1 MRSSQDFAFW
11 KVPLSNCRLGYHL
24 QKEFPF
30 GTRRLSS
37 LQKRLCCVL
46 HFSTPARNDS
56 RAMMMMMRG
65 NRVAVVA
72 SSGAFSGRTRRRR
85 TKNRGRLDENWN
97 LHRRNASSGGGE
109 PFGRP
114 PRPRR
119 VLAAKKDEDDVKEHV
134 DNAAKVLDSIIKE
147 TVEQIFVD
155 EVSEEVFDEVDE
167 LSRIESAPSTAFE
180 REKKRRKE
188 MEIEQ
193 MRVRVLK
200 SVVKS
205 KFNELDGTFLS
216 VLGAYIKETEMKDD
230 MPLLS
235 LLRAI
240 KEETLQAVT
249 VEMQP
254 EMQVVQL
261 VARLMRGEDRAE
273 VLKIAHKGGGRAKC
287 LKVYGDGEVEDPTE
301 EEKKDEASREDYVP
315 KADIDEVERAAA
327 QLCDE
332 MELRE
337 VIPSWDLLYQIILAR
352 ESARQ
357 MSPKSD
363 RLGVY
368 SEIVVSG
375 AFAPSE
381 LPKAESALIR
391 KLVRTDDASTRREML
406 FETMESARIE
416 NEKLS
421 EEGRKQHEEGRI
433 KLTKTTRGFTEREE
447 ISDEEL
453 MLKDLRP
460 GRMIDCL
467 INLRCSLLE
476 DERVKERGEQAVVA
490 ERMAVMYFE
499 MCDLVLKNAN
509 GGILPTNNTKSNSK
523 NNSTSEGGGGGA
535 GAR

>member
-1 MRSSQDFAFW
+1 MSSAAAACAAARFSMVSSKSGGSVGGGRGGKSRSRCQ
-11 KVPLSNCRLGYHL
+11 N
-24 QKEFPF
+24 F
-30 GTRRLSS
+30 GKMSASIWSSRHDRTTDDWRR
-37 LQKRLCCVL
+37 
-46 HFSTPARNDS
+46 F
-56 RAMMMMMRG
+56 
-65 NRVAVVA
+65 
-72 SSGAFSGRTRRRR
+72 RRRR
-85 TKNRGRLDENWN
+85 GRRDVTILQ
-97 LHRRNASSGGGE
+97 
-109 PFGRP
+109 
-114 PRPRR
+114 
-119 VLAAKKDEDDVKEHV
+119 AKKEEDFVKENV

-167 LSRIESAPSTAFE
+167 LSNDDESESASKSFE
-180 REKKRRKE
+180 REKRRRKE
-188 MEIEQ
+188 MEKEQ
-193 MRVRVLK
+193 MRVRILK

-216 VLGAYIKETEMKDD
+216 VLGAYIKQAEMKDD

-235 LLRAI
+235 LLQAI

-261 VARLMRGEDRAE
+261 VARLMRAEDRAE

-287 LKVYGDGEVEDPTE
+287 LKVYDGVVEDPTAE
-301 EEKKDEASREDYVP
+301 EEGKDKEDETSREDYVP

-337 VIPSWDLLYQIILAR
+337 VVPSWDLLYQIILAR

-363 RLGVY
+363 KLGVY

-381 LPKAESALIR
+381 LPKAEAALIR
-391 KLVRTDDASTRREML
+391 KLVETDDANKRREML
-406 FETMESARIE
+406 FEAMESARIE
-416 NEKLS
+416 NEKAS
-421 EEGRKQHEEGRI
+421 EEARKQHEEGKI
-433 KLTKTTRGFTEREE
+433 KLTKTTRGFNEREE
-447 ISDEEL
+447 EITDEEL

-467 INLRCSLLE
+467 INLRCSLLD
-476 DERVKERGEQAVVA
+476 DERVKEIGEQAVVA

-499 MCDLVLKNAN
+499 VCDLVLKNAN
-509 GGILPTNNTKSNSK
+509 GGTLPTNRSSSK
-523 NNSTSEGGGGGA
+523 NNSSTSGGGA
-535 GAR
+535 SGAR

>member
-1 MRSSQDFAFW
+1 MRNSWNANFVFA
-11 KVPLSNCRLGYHL
+11 CRHHKK
-24 QKEFPF
+24 QQ
-30 GTRRLSS
+30 RLEN
-37 LQKRLCCVL
+37 KRKR
-46 HFSTPARNDS
+46 TPR
-56 RAMMMMMRG
+56 
-65 NRVAVVA
+65 
-72 SSGAFSGRTRRRR
+72 
-85 TKNRGRLDENWN
+85 RGRRGVVVE
-97 LHRRNASSGGGE
+97 
-109 PFGRP
+109 
-114 PRPRR
+114 
-119 VLAAKKDEDDVKEHV
+119 AKREEDFVKENV

-167 LSRIESAPSTAFE
+167 LSSNEKKTTASSSFE

-188 MEIEQ
+188 MEKEQ
-193 MRVRVLK
+193 MRVKTLK

-216 VLGAYIKETEMKDD
+216 VLGAYIKQAEMKDD

-235 LLRAI
+235 LLQAI

-261 VARLMRGEDRAE
+261 VARLMRAEDRAE

-287 LKVYGDGEVEDPTE
+287 LSVYDGEEVEDPTE
-301 EEKKDEASREDYVP
+301 EEKDETSREDYVP
-315 KADIDEVERAAA
+315 KADIDDVERAAA

-337 VIPSWDLLYQIILAR
+337 VVPSWNLLYQIILAR

-363 RLGVY
+363 SLGVY
-368 SEIVVSG
+368 SEIVISG

-381 LPKAESALIR
+381 LPKAEAALIR
-391 KLVRTDDASTRREML
+391 KLVQTDDANKRREML
-406 FETMESARIE
+406 FEAMESARIE
-416 NEKLS
+416 NEKAS
-421 EEGRKQHEEGRI
+421 EEARKQHEEGKI
-433 KLTKTTRGFTEREE
+433 KLTKTTRGFNQREE
-447 ISDEEL
+447 LTDEEL

-467 INLRCSLLE
+467 INLRCSLLD

-499 MCDLVLKNAN
+499 VCDLVLKNAN
-509 GGILPTNNTKSNSK
+509 GGVLPTNKNSSK
-523 NNSTSEGGGGGA
+523 NNSSTSGGGEGGGAA

>member
-1 MRSSQDFAFW
+1 MSSAARAAHGAAAARGSMVVSLKKRGGSVGGNRGGKSRSRCQ
-11 KVPLSNCRLGYHL
+11 N
-24 QKEFPF
+24 F
-30 GTRRLSS
+30 GKILSS
-37 LQKRLCCVL
+37 S
-46 HFSTPARNDS
+46 STIWSS
-56 RAMMMMMRG
+56 RHDDDDW
-65 NRVAVVA
+65 
-72 SSGAFSGRTRRRR
+72 RRRR
-85 TKNRGRLDENWN
+85 FRRRG
-97 LHRRNASSGGGE
+97 
-109 PFGRP
+109 
-114 PRPRR
+114 PRR
-119 VLAAKKDEDDVKEHV
+119 DVNTILRAKKEEDFVKENV

-167 LSRIESAPSTAFE
+167 LSNDDESESASKSFE
-180 REKKRRKE
+180 REKRRRKE
-188 MEIEQ
+188 MEKEQ
-193 MRVRVLK
+193 MRVRILK

-216 VLGAYIKETEMKDD
+216 VLGAYIKQAEMKDD

-235 LLRAI
+235 LLQAI
-240 KEETLQAVT
+240 KEETLQVVT

-261 VARLMRGEDRAE
+261 VARLMRAEDRAE

-287 LKVYGDGEVEDPTE
+287 LKVYDGVVEDPTAE
-301 EEKKDEASREDYVP
+301 EEEGKDKEDETSREDYVP

-337 VIPSWDLLYQIILAR
+337 VVPSWDLLYQIILAR

-363 RLGVY
+363 KLGVY

-381 LPKAESALIR
+381 LPKAEAALIR
-391 KLVRTDDASTRREML
+391 KLVQTDDANKRREML
-406 FETMESARIE
+406 FEAMESARIE
-416 NEKLS
+416 NEKAS
-421 EEGRKQHEEGRI
+421 EEARKQHEEGKI
-433 KLTKTTRGFTEREE
+433 KLTKTTRGFNEREE
-447 ISDEEL
+447 EITDEEL

-467 INLRCSLLE
+467 INLRCSLLD

-490 ERMAVMYFE
+490 ERMAGMYFE
-499 MCDLVLKNAN
+499 VCDLVLKNAN
-509 GGILPTNNTKSNSK
+509 GGILPTNRSSSK
-523 NNSTSEGGGGGA
+523 NNSSASGGGA
-535 GAR
+535 AGAR

>member
-1 MRSSQDFAFW
+1 MKNSWNANFVSA
-11 KVPLSNCRLGYHL
+11 CRHH
-24 QKEFPF
+24 QK
-30 GTRRLSS
+30 
-37 LQKRLCCVL
+37 QQ
-46 HFSTPARNDS
+46 
-56 RAMMMMMRG
+56 
-65 NRVAVVA
+65 
-72 SSGAFSGRTRRRR
+72 RRRFESNNEKR
-85 TKNRGRLDENWN
+85 ISRRGRRGVVVE
-97 LHRRNASSGGGE
+97 
-109 PFGRP
+109 
-114 PRPRR
+114 
-119 VLAAKKDEDDVKEHV
+119 AKREEDFVKENV

-167 LSRIESAPSTAFE
+167 LSSNEKKSTASSSFE

-188 MEIEQ
+188 MEKEQ
-193 MRVRVLK
+193 MRVKILK

-216 VLGAYIKETEMKDD
+216 VLGAYIKQAEMKDD

-235 LLRAI
+235 LLQAI

-261 VARLMRGEDRAE
+261 VARLMRAEDRAE

-287 LKVYGDGEVEDPTE
+287 LRVYDGVVEDPTE
-301 EEKKDEASREDYVP
+301 EEKDETSREDYVP
-315 KADIDEVERAAA
+315 KADIDDVERAAA

-337 VIPSWDLLYQIILAR
+337 VVPSWDLLYQIILAR

-363 RLGVY
+363 SLGVY
-368 SEIVVSG
+368 SEIVISG

-381 LPKAESALIR
+381 LPKAEAALIR
-391 KLVRTDDASTRREML
+391 KLVQTDDANKRREML
-406 FETMESARIE
+406 FEAMESARIE
-416 NEKLS
+416 NEKAS
-421 EEGRKQHEEGRI
+421 EEARKQHEEGKI
-433 KLTKTTRGFTEREE
+433 KLTKTTRGFNQREE
-447 ISDEEL
+447 LTDEEL

-460 GRMIDCL
+460 GRLIDCL
-467 INLRCSLLE
+467 INLRCSLLD

-499 MCDLVLKNAN
+499 VCDLVLKNAN
-509 GGILPTNNTKSNSK
+509 GGVLPTNKNSSK
-523 NNSTSEGGGGGA
+523 NNSSTSGGGEGGGAA

>member
-1 MRSSQDFAFW
+1 MRSAANAACAAARGSMVVSL
-11 KVPLSNCRLGYHL
+11 KKSGGSSVG
-24 QKEFPF
+24 
-30 GTRRLSS
+30 GTRGGKSRSRCQNFGKMSS
-37 LQKRLCCVL
+37 
-46 HFSTPARNDS
+46 SIWSS
-56 RAMMMMMRG
+56 RRDDDWRRG
-65 NRVAVVA
+65 R
-72 SSGAFSGRTRRRR
+72 FRRR
-85 TKNRGRLDENWN
+85 G
-97 LHRRNASSGGGE
+97 
-109 PFGRP
+109 
-114 PRPRR
+114 PRR
-119 VLAAKKDEDDVKEHV
+119 DVFTILRAKKEEDFVKENV

-155 EVSEEVFDEVDE
+155 EVSEEVFEEVDE
-167 LSRIESAPSTAFE
+167 LSNDDESESASKSFE
-180 REKKRRKE
+180 REKRRRKE
-188 MEIEQ
+188 MEKEQ
-193 MRVRVLK
+193 MRVRILK

-216 VLGAYIKETEMKDD
+216 VLGAYIKQAEMKDD

-235 LLRAI
+235 LLQAI

-261 VARLMRGEDRAE
+261 VARLMRAEDRAE

-287 LKVYGDGEVEDPTE
+287 LKVYDGVVEDPTAE
-301 EEKKDEASREDYVP
+301 EEEGKDKEDESSREDYVP

-337 VIPSWDLLYQIILAR
+337 VVPSWDLLYQIILAR

-363 RLGVY
+363 KLGVY

-381 LPKAESALIR
+381 LPKAEAALIR
-391 KLVRTDDASTRREML
+391 KLVQTDDANKRREML
-406 FETMESARIE
+406 FEAMESARIE
-416 NEKLS
+416 NEKAS
-421 EEGRKQHEEGRI
+421 EEARKQHEEGKI
-433 KLTKTTRGFTEREE
+433 KLTKTTRGFNEREE
-447 ISDEEL
+447 EITDEEL

-467 INLRCSLLE
+467 INLRCSLLD

-499 MCDLVLKNAN
+499 VCDLVLKNAN
-509 GGILPTNNTKSNSK
+509 GGILPTNRSSSK
-523 NNSTSEGGGGGA
+523 NNSSASGGGA
-535 GAR
+535 AGAR

>member
-1 MRSSQDFAFW
+1 MKNSWNANFVFA
-11 KVPLSNCRLGYHL
+11 CRHHKK
-24 QKEFPF
+24 QQ
-30 GTRRLSS
+30 RLEN
-37 LQKRLCCVL
+37 KRKR
-46 HFSTPARNDS
+46 TPR
-56 RAMMMMMRG
+56 
-65 NRVAVVA
+65 
-72 SSGAFSGRTRRRR
+72 
-85 TKNRGRLDENWN
+85 RGRRGVVVE
-97 LHRRNASSGGGE
+97 
-109 PFGRP
+109 
-114 PRPRR
+114 
-119 VLAAKKDEDDVKEHV
+119 AKREEDFVKENV

-167 LSRIESAPSTAFE
+167 LSSNEKKSTASSSFE

-188 MEIEQ
+188 MEKEQ
-193 MRVRVLK
+193 MRVKILK

-216 VLGAYIKETEMKDD
+216 VLGAYIKQAEMKDD

-235 LLRAI
+235 LLQAI

-261 VARLMRGEDRAE
+261 VARLMRAEDRAE

-287 LKVYGDGEVEDPTE
+287 LSVYDGEEVEDPTE
-301 EEKKDEASREDYVP
+301 EEKDETSREDYVP
-315 KADIDEVERAAA
+315 KADIDDVERAAA

-337 VIPSWDLLYQIILAR
+337 VVPSWNLLYQIILAR

-363 RLGVY
+363 SLGVY
-368 SEIVVSG
+368 SEIVISG

-381 LPKAESALIR
+381 LPKAEAALIR
-391 KLVRTDDASTRREML
+391 KLVQTDDANKRREML
-406 FETMESARIE
+406 FEAMESARIE
-416 NEKLS
+416 NEKAS
-421 EEGRKQHEEGRI
+421 EEARKQHEEGKI
-433 KLTKTTRGFTEREE
+433 KLTKTTRGFNQREE
-447 ISDEEL
+447 LTDEEL

-467 INLRCSLLE
+467 INLRCSLLD

-499 MCDLVLKNAN
+499 VCDLVLKNAN
-509 GGILPTNNTKSNSK
+509 GGVLPTNKNSSK
-523 NNSTSEGGGGGA
+523 NNSSTSGGGEGGGAA

>member
-1 MRSSQDFAFW
+1 
-11 KVPLSNCRLGYHL
+11 
-24 QKEFPF
+24 
-30 GTRRLSS
+30 
-37 LQKRLCCVL
+37 
-46 HFSTPARNDS
+46 
-56 RAMMMMMRG
+56 MMMMRG

-72 SSGAFSGRTRRRR
+72 SSGAFSGRRRRRR

-109 PFGRP
+109 QPFGRP
-114 PRPRR
+114 LRPRR

-167 LSRIESAPSTAFE
+167 MSRIESAPSTAFE

-216 VLGAYIKETEMKDD
+216 VLGAYIKEAEMKDD

-421 EEGRKQHEEGRI
+421 EEARKQHEEGRI

-509 GGILPTNNTKSNSK
+509 GGVLPTNNTKSSSK

>member
-1 MRSSQDFAFW
+1 MVVSLKSGGSAGDTRGGKRRSGCQ
-11 KVPLSNCRLGYHL
+11 N
-24 QKEFPF
+24 F
-30 GTRRLSS
+30 G
-37 LQKRLCCVL
+37 K
-46 HFSTPARNDS
+46 
-56 RAMMMMMRG
+56 M
-65 NRVAVVA
+65 A
-72 SSGAFSGRTRRRR
+72 SPSMIWSRRRDDDWR
-85 TKNRGRLDENWN
+85 RGRF
-97 LHRRNASSGGGE
+97 RRRG
-109 PFGRP
+109 
-114 PRPRR
+114 PRR
-119 VLAAKKDEDDVKEHV
+119 DVFTILRAKKEEDFVKENV

-155 EVSEEVFDEVDE
+155 EVSEEVFEEVDE
-167 LSRIESAPSTAFE
+167 LSNDDESESASKSFE
-180 REKKRRKE
+180 REKRRRKE
-188 MEIEQ
+188 MEKEQ
-193 MRVRVLK
+193 MRVRILK

-216 VLGAYIKETEMKDD
+216 VLGAYIKQAEMKDD

-235 LLRAI
+235 LLQAI

-261 VARLMRGEDRAE
+261 VARLMRAEDRAE

-287 LKVYGDGEVEDPTE
+287 LKVYDGVVEDPTAE
-301 EEKKDEASREDYVP
+301 EEEGKDKEDETSREDYVP

-337 VIPSWDLLYQIILAR
+337 VVPSWDLLYQIILAR

-363 RLGVY
+363 KLGVY

-381 LPKAESALIR
+381 LPKAEAALIR
-391 KLVRTDDASTRREML
+391 KLVQTDDANKRREML
-406 FETMESARIE
+406 FEAMESARIE
-416 NEKLS
+416 NEKAS
-421 EEGRKQHEEGRI
+421 EEARKQHEEGKI
-433 KLTKTTRGFTEREE
+433 KLTKTTRGFNEREE
-447 ISDEEL
+447 EITDEEL

-467 INLRCSLLE
+467 INLRCSLLD

-499 MCDLVLKNAN
+499 VCDLVLKNAN
-509 GGILPTNNTKSNSK
+509 GGILPTNRSSSK
-523 NNSTSEGGGGGA
+523 NNSSASGGGA
-535 GAR
+535 AGAR

>member
-1 MRSSQDFAFW
+1 M
-11 KVPLSNCRLGYHL
+11 
-24 QKEFPF
+24 
-30 GTRRLSS
+30 TM
-37 LQKRLCCVL
+37 
-46 HFSTPARNDS
+46 TT
-56 RAMMMMMRG
+56 MMMMRG
-65 NRVAVVA
+65 TRVAVVA
-72 SSGAFSGRTRRRR
+72 STSGRPRRRR
-85 TKNRGRLDENWN
+85 TTTTKSHRRLDGNWN
-97 LHRRNASSGGGE
+97 VHRHRNGGGE
-109 PFGRP
+109 QPFYGRRP
-114 PRPRR
+114 KARPRR
-119 VLAAKKDEDDVKEHV
+119 VFSAAKKDEDDVKEHV
-134 DNAAKVLDSIIKE
+134 DNAAQVLDSIIKE

-167 LSRIESAPSTAFE
+167 LSRIESAAPSTAFE

-216 VLGAYIKETEMKDD
+216 VLGAYIKEAEMKDD

-287 LKVYGDGEVEDPTE
+287 LKVYGDGEVEDPIE

-381 LPKAESALIR
+381 LPKAESTLIR

-509 GGILPTNNTKSNSK
+509 GGVLPTNNTKSSSK
-523 NNSTSEGGGGGA
+523 NNSTSEGGGGGGA